1 MIVERGHVFNLRAVE
16 KDLSPDALVAGFT
29 NKSLHTEITSFIIFL
44 YGVGNSL
51 ILTTM
56 SSKHKN
62 HLPSVAL
69 SKLPAG
75 QLTFQH
81 RHHRRKIFS

>member
-1 MIVERGHVFNLRAVE
+1 MEN
-16 KDLSPDALVAGFT
+16 DLSPDALVGGLT
-29 NKSLHTEITSFIIFL
+29 NKSLHTKITSFIIFL
-44 YGVGNSL
+44 SGVGNSL

-62 HLPSVAL
+62 NLPSLAL
-69 SKLPAG
+69 SKFQAG

-81 RHHRRKIFS
+81 RHHRRKIFP